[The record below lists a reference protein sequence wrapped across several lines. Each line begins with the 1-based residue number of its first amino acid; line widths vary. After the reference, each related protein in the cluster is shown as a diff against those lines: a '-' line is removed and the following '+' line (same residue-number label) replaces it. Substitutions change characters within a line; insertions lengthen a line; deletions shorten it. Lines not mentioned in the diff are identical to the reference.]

1 MNEAR
6 GQVQPEHRRIMYAA
20 PGLVRRFA
28 WAAYLTATTGLAL
41 LYLFLKNTPLHSGPV
56 FNLIGLSSVVAIVV
70 GLSMHRVARLAWSL
84 IACGLTTFVAGDVLA
99 YNYQRFFGGTLP
111 FPSVADGFYLATGPL
126 LIAGLVLLVR
136 KRTPARNRAA
146 LVDALIVSTSAGA
159 LSWTLLIAPY
169 AHDATLSVPTKLTS
183 VAYPIVDLALS
194 ACVARLAL
202 GQGRRSPALA
212 FLTVGILC
220 LLATDSI
227 YGWALLHG
235 GYTTGGLLDGGWIAF
250 YLLIGA
256 AALHPNSKALVE
268 PTADTQFRLTPT
280 RIVGLACCAMVTPV
294 VLAVD
299 GPHLAASDVWLLSAC
314 SGAVFLMV
322 FVRLLDLG
330 KRHQTGLRRATVLAE
345 AGAGLVEARTVDE
358 VGEVA
363 SAAGRAMLGGCSEVE
378 ILEAGA
384 AEAVERAAISGTVLT
399 LPLRGRRDSHGFLVA
414 QGAAGDAD
422 TFEGLR
428 TLANE
433 VALALDGI
441 EMADELLRRSTEK
454 AKQALGESEEQ
465 LRQSQKM
472 DAVGNLAG
480 GIAHDFNNLLTA
492 INGYAEMLRSD
503 PAGDRTYEFATAIR
517 GAGDRAAA
525 LTQQLLAFSRRQLLR
540 PEVISLNDAVL
551 DMTSMLER
559 LIGEGITIELEL
571 DAELQPT
578 EADRSTIDQVILNL
592 AVNARDAMAGS
603 GTLAIT
609 TRNEGDHVVL
619 TVSDTGAGM
628 DEATA
633 ARIFEPFFTTKGVGE
648 GTGLGLS
655 TVYGIVAQ
663 SGGAIDVLSAPGDGA
678 TFTVRLPATLRA
690 LEVAPDV
697 LVPAAAG
704 HERVLIVDDEQ
715 AICDVLAEGLRSEG
729 YDVTIATSGADARSL
744 SGPWD
749 ALVTDVVMPGMDGVT
764 LAREIDAPTLF
775 MSGYDADGLIPLD
788 MPFIQKPFELAQLA
802 GAIRRLL
809 DDPRAQAPKAA

>member
-1 MNEAR
+1 MNRA
-6 GQVQPEHRRIMYAA
+6 QPVHERVTHAA
-20 PGLVRRFA
+20 PGLVRRYA
-28 WAAYLTATTGLAL
+28 WAAYLIAMTGLAL
-41 LYLFLKNTPLHSGPV
+41 TYLFLKDTPLHSGPM
-56 FNLIGLSSVVAIVV
+56 FNLIGLSSVVAIVI
-70 GLSMHRVARLAWSL
+70 GILLHRVARLPWVL

-99 YNYQRFFGGTLP
+99 YNYQRFFGKELP

-126 LIAGLVLLVR
+126 VMAGLILLVR
-136 KRTPARNRAA
+136 KRTPARDRAA

-183 VAYPIVDLALS
+183 LAYPIVDVALA

-220 LLATDSI
+220 LLGTDSI

-235 GYTTGGLLDGGWIAF
+235 GYTTGGLLDAGWIAF

-268 PTADTQFRLTPT
+268 PTADTQFRLTPK
-280 RIVGLACCAMVTPV
+280 RIAGLASCAMVTPI
-294 VLAVD
+294 VLAVK
-299 GPHLAASDVWLLSAC
+299 GPHLAAGDVLLLSAC

-330 KRHQTGLRRATVLAE
+330 RRHQTGLRRAIVLAE

-358 VGEVA
+358 VREVA
-363 SAAGRAMLGGCSEVE
+363 SAAGEAMLGSGSEVE
-378 ILEAGA
+378 ILETGSA
-384 AEAVERAAISGTVLT
+384 AAATRAASSGTVLT
-399 LPLRGRRDSHGFLVA
+399 LPLQGRRDSHGFLVA
-414 QGAAGDAD
+414 KGAAGDAD
-422 TFEGLR
+422 TFDGLR

-441 EMADELLRRSTEK
+441 EMADELLRRSTAE
-454 AKQALGESEEQ
+454 AEQALGESEEQ

-503 PAGDRTYEFATAIR
+503 PAGKRTHEFATAIR
-517 GAGDRAAA
+517 DAGDRAAA
-525 LTQQLLAFSRRQLLR
+525 LTQQLLAFSRRQVLR
-540 PEVISLNDAVL
+540 PEVISLNDAVRA
-551 DMTSMLER
+551 MTSMLER

-578 EADRSTIDQVILNL
+578 EADRSKVDQVLLNL

-603 GTLAIT
+603 GILAIS
-609 TRNEGDHVVL
+609 TRNEDAHVVL
-619 TVSDTGAGM
+619 EVSDTGAGM
-628 DEATA
+628 DETTA
-633 ARIFEPFFTTKGVGE
+633 ARIFEPFYTTKDVGE

-663 SGGAIDVLSAPGDGA
+663 SGGTIDVHSVPGEGA

-690 LEVAPDV
+690 LEVVPDDPE
-697 LVPAAAG
+697 PAAAG

-715 AICDVLAEGLRSEG
+715 AICDVLADALRSEG
-729 YDVTIATSGADARSL
+729 YDVTIATSGAEARSL
-744 SGPWD
+744 AGPWD

-764 LAREIDAPTLF
+764 LSREIDAPTLF
-775 MSGYDADGLIPLD
+775 MSGYDADGLIPRE

-802 GAIRRLL
+802 RAMRRLL
-809 DDPRAQAPKAA
+809 DDPRAQTPKAA